1 MKVIIDTP
9 IWSLAFRKKV
19 YIDKTVVINNLAN
32 LIRNE
37 QVAIIGSIR
46 QEVLS
51 GISLKSK
58 FYEIKEK
65 MSVFIDYDIQTG
77 DYEFAAECSN

>member
-19 YIDKTVVINNLAN
+19 YIDKEIIINNLTN
-32 LIRNE
+32 IIRNE
-37 QVAIIGSIR
+37 QIGIIGSIR

-51 GISLKSK
+51 GISDKNK
-58 FYEIKEK
+58 FYEIKK
-65 MSVFIDYDIQTG
+65 NVSIYRL
-77 DYEFAAECSN
+77 